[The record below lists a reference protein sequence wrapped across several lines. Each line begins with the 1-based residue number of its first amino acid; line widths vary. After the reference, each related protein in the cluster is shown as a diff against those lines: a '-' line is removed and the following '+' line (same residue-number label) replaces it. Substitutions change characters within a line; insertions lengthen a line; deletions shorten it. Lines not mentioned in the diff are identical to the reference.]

1 MTNPITQFK
10 LTNNDEIVCEI
21 IEWEDGENEI
31 AIAKAMKIIQIDDTS
46 KGVKYYYFKPF
57 MTFQSSED
65 AIQQLNSAHIV
76 SQAKPS
82 LELLEYYNTSL
93 RELVEVER
101 EETDMEELLNSL
113 SANGLDKKL
122 VH

>member
-10 LTNNDEIVCEI
+10 LTNDDEIVCEI
-21 IEWEDGENEI
+21 VEWDDGDVVI
-31 AIAKAMKIIQIDDTS
+31 TKAMKIIQIDDAA

-57 MTFQSSED
+57 MTFQTDED
-65 AIQQLNSAHIV
+65 GIQELNPADIV

-82 LELLEYYNTSL
+82 LSLLEYYNTSL
-93 RELVEVER
+93 REHAEAEQ
-101 EETDMEELLNSL
+101 EEADVEELLDSL
-113 SANGLDKKL
+113 SKHEFDKKL